1 MPDDCAGWRVQPAP
15 FQRESRP
22 RLTRAAFEKNR
33 SVADYFFF
41 FFAGAAFFLAAR
53 SALAA
58 AASAAFF
65 FAAASFSDFAASA
78 FTFGFPSGILGICF
92 PSHVENTQK
101 TGNESAGRDFL

>member
-1 MPDDCAGWRVQPAP
+1 M
-15 FQRESRP
+15 QRENRP
-22 RLTRAAFEKNR
+22 RWFASGFRETGLARIISSSA
-33 SVADYFFF
+33 YFFF
-41 FFAGAAFFLAAR
+41 LGAAFFLAAR

-65 FAAASFSDFAASA
+65 LAAAACSDFAASA